1 MARGFGATYGVANT
15 DRITLSLTAAAT
27 QRSWSIWFHRPAAV
41 SGSIGRLFSKGTTT
55 ITEQAYWTND
65 ANVIE
70 FNGERATTG
79 GGWNIAAPTN
89 NAWHHLLITYDNSS
103 VSNNPIFYLDGTAVS
118 VTEYATPVGA
128 ATTNSEAYTLGNRAT
143 DLARIFPGH
152 LAEFAV
158 WDSILTA
165 GNATSL
171 AGKALAT
178 TIGSPVCYFRVFGDD
193 SPETDATGNGYT
205 GTVTGTLKTAH
216 PIGVTTQEG
225 YRWRLDDGTETT
237 ATWAANQDTGIV
249 APANS
254 VRRLRLVLD
263 TSGDA
268 NAANY
273 QLEYKEANAANWTAI
288 S

>member
-1 MARGFGATYGVANT
+1 MARGFNTTLGVATT
-15 DRITLSLTAAAT
+15 DRIVTTLTTNAA
-27 QRSWSIWFHRPAAV
+27 QRSYSIW
-41 SGSIGRLFSKGTTT
+41 
-55 ITEQAYWTND
+55 AYWRG
-65 ANVIE
+65 A
-70 FNGERATTG
+70 G
-79 GGWNIAAPTN
+79 GGGIPQMFMKPWTIGFQWKDSLNVVQFGYGFSTTPGDWTVPEPSHD
-89 NAWHHLLITYDNSS
+89 AWHHFLVVYDSSS
-103 VSNNPIFYLDGTAVS
+103 VSNNPVIYIDGVS
-118 VTEYATPVGA
+118 QTVTETRTPVGTADTHTEAFYIGNQDNLA
-128 ATTNSEAYTLGNRAT
+128 ACFDGS
-143 DLARIFPGH
+143 

-158 WDSILTA
+158 WNALLTS

-171 AGKALAT
+171 AAKTLPTA
-178 TIGSPVCYFRVFGDD
+178 IGSPVCYFRIFGDD

-205 GTVTGTLKTAH
+205 GTVTGTAKTAH

-254 VRRLRLVLD
+254 VRRLRLLLD